1 MKQVKICP
9 ECKTEYFQH
18 IELCADCGA
27 ALLLPEEEEK
37 AQEEKRLLKGR
48 LLEQA
53 VVVREGDLDW
63 MNELYNDLIDSG
75 ISCVITADDGCNKG
89 CCGNTCRLMV
99 SAQDAEKARQRIE
112 EYYMEIHP
120 EIKASQEMASQGKCP
135 ACGSSVEPETVE
147 CPDCGLTLLIIE

>member
-1 MKQVKICP
+1 MKQIKICP
-9 ECKTEYFQH
+9 ECKTEYFPH

-27 ALLLPEEEEK
+27 VLLLPEEEEK

-48 LLEQA
+48 LLEKA
-53 VVVREGDLDW
+53 VVVREGVLDW
-63 MNELYNDLIDSG
+63 MNELYNVLIDSG
-75 ISCVITADDGCNKG
+75 ISCEITADDGCNKG

-99 SAQDAEKARQRIE
+99 STKDAEKARQRIE

-135 ACGSSVEPETVE
+135 ACGSPVESEAVE

>member
-1 MKQVKICP
+1 MKQIKICP
-9 ECKTEYFQH
+9 ECKTEYFPH

-27 ALLLPEEEEK
+27 TLLLPEEEEK

-63 MNELYNDLIDSG
+63 MGELYHVLIDSG
-75 ISCVITADDGCNKG
+75 IPCVISADDGCKKG
-89 CCGNTCRLMV
+89 CCGTTCRLMV
-99 SAQDAEKARQRIE
+99 SAQDAEKARQRVE

-120 EIKASQEMASQGKCP
+120 EIQASQEMASQGKCP
-135 ACGSSVEPETVE
+135 ACGSPVESEAVE

>member
-1 MKQVKICP
+1 M
-9 ECKTEYFQH
+9 ERST
-18 IELCADCGA
+18 GA
-27 ALLLPEEEEK
+27 R
-37 AQEEKRLLKGR
+37 EEKRLLKGR

-63 MNELYNDLIDSG
+63 MNELYNVLIDSG
-75 ISCVITADDGCNKG
+75 ISCVITADDGCKKG

-99 SAQDAEKARQRIE
+99 STQDAEKARQRIE

-120 EIKASQEMASQGKCP
+120 EIQASQEMASQGKCP
-135 ACGSSVEPETVE
+135 ACGSPVESEAVE